1 MYAVVG
7 LGNPG
12 VKYQNTRHNIGFD
25 IVNALA
31 SRFQIDR
38 PSKAKYH
45 GLISEGSIQDQKTIL
60 LLPQTFMNVSG
71 RSVASAM
78 TAKRFTPQQ
87 CIVIHDELALPFGT
101 IRCKNGGG
109 HGGHNGLRDISQS
122 IGTDYLRVRFGVGQ
136 PPAGWDTARYVLS
149 RFTRDESTELEL
161 LISTAIDCIE
171 AIVTVGVDAAMNTF
185 NVRQT

>member
-12 VKYQNTRHNIGFD
+12 VKYRKTRHNIGFD

-31 SRFQIDR
+31 SRWQIDL
-38 PSKAKYH
+38 PSKSKYH
-45 GLISEGSIQDQKTIL
+45 GLVSEGSIQNQKVLL

-87 CIVIHDELALPFGT
+87 CIVVHDELALPFGT
-101 IRCKNGGG
+101 IRCKKGGG
-109 HGGHNGLRDISQS
+109 HGGHNGLRHINQS
-122 IGTDYLRVRFGVGQ
+122 IGADYLRVRFHCVFFMIFEQGK
-136 PPAGWDTARYVLS
+136 
-149 RFTRDESTELEL
+149 
-161 LISTAIDCIE
+161 
-171 AIVTVGVDAAMNTF
+171 
-185 NVRQT
+185 